1 MTVTT
6 LSRKAAESHVAVR
19 PILKWAGGKR
29 QLLPTLRGYYPD
41 AFSRYV
47 EPFLGSGAVFLD
59 CHNRGLLDGRD
70 VRLSDINADVIGC
83 YRMVRDAVER
93 GHRRVSRTSRPDIN
107 AAARG
112 IFMPS
117 ATRSSTP

>member
-1 MTVTT
+1 MRSADGRGGALDVP
-6 LSRKAAESHVAVR
+6 RAGEVVR

-29 QLLPTLRGYYPD
+29 QLLPALRRYYPA

-83 YRMVRDAVER
+83 YRMVRDDVDAVAEALQR
-93 GHRRVSRTSRPDIN
+93 LD
-107 AAARG
+107 
-112 IFMPS
+112 
-117 ATRSSTP
+117 